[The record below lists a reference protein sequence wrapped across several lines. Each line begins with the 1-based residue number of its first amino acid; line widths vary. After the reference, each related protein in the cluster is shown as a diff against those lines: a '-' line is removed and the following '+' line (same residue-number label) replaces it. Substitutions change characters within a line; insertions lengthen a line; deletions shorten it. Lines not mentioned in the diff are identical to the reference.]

1 MGAMPILDWQLMTDL
16 KILIV
21 EPQFVDYAWQDG
33 ANALHE
39 VCRLVDEVTESQ
51 LKLILSRGEKTLA
64 QLTENGKIVGWVC
77 WVINA
82 LPNKRVL
89 HVSGIVAHNAESE
102 RFFPHLNEI
111 ALMCGCS
118 GIRYSAP
125 PAQARLNM
133 MKAKALGM
141 EAVTLY
147 TTYEVPVTRNAA

>member
-1 MGAMPILDWQLMTDL
+1 MTDL

-21 EPQFVDYAWQDG
+21 PPTHVDYAWEDG
-33 ANALHE
+33 ASALHE

-64 QLTENGKIVGWVC
+64 QLVDNGKIVGWVC
-77 WVINA
+77 WVINT

-102 RFFPHLNEI
+102 RFFPNLNEI
-111 ALMCGCS
+111 AVLCGCS

-125 PAQARLNM
+125 PAQARMNR

-141 EAVTLY
+141 QAVDLY
-147 TTYEVPVTRNAA
+147 TTYEVNVTRETK